1 MGNADFDNKF
11 TDVVARNIWKPS
23 SVVSIMKKESVNV
36 AKDIISEKKP
46 LTCTVM

>member
-23 SVVSIMKKESVNV
+23 SVFSIMKKESVNV
-36 AKDIISEKKP
+36 AKDINFLQKMDIAD
-46 LTCTVM
+46 